1 MFSLFRTRRF
11 GSLQALKTWQPPA
24 CRLMRAKIRRGVDVV
39 RLALAEA
46 RRLAAQAVPAV
57 AEQAELKAVLA
68 ALASKVAAAPVRE
81 QAVRALQAAALV
93 ELAVVAAVVRDALDA
108 PAVASGPSGFSTP
121 TRN

>member
-39 RLALAEA
+39 LLALAEA
-46 RRLAAQAVPAV
+46 RRLAVPA

-68 ALASKVAAAPVRE
+68 AVASKVAAAPVRE
-81 QAVRALQAAALV
+81 QQAAALV
-93 ELAVVAAVVRDALDA
+93 ELAVAVVVRDALGALAAD
-108 PAVASGPSGFSTP
+108 SEPSGFSTP